1 MKKGEWPDQPDSWH
15 CINCA
20 GSIIMVTA
28 EVRKEVE
35 SWLKTLEFPKD
46 HFAFLI
52 VETILGEEMT
62 IMGDGVNHIYDT
74 NPELR
79 CKTRMLDESMKEERR
94 EQGFPEE

>member
-1 MKKGEWPDQPDSWH
+1 
-15 CINCA
+15 
-20 GSIIMVTA
+20 MVSA

-35 SWLKTLEFPKD
+35 TWLKTLEFPKD

-62 IMGDGVNHIYDT
+62 IMGDGVNMIYDT

-79 CKTRMLDESMKEERR
+79 CKSRMMDDLMKSERL